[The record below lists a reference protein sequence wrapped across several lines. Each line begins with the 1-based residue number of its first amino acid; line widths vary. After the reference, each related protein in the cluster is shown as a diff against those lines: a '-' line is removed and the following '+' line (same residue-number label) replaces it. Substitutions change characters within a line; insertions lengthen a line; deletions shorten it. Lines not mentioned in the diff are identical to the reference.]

1 MLILTKTHLAGIAD
15 GQVETVLD
23 ESGLLAAAATQG
35 LAVAATEDGRLIATT
50 GPLADGIETGI
61 DEPITSLL
69 VRSADPLE
77 VFIGT
82 EGAHLHHLADGTTRR
97 VRAFDELSCRDE
109 WHTPWGGPPAVRTLT
124 ASADGYV
131 YADIHV
137 GSIMRS
143 ADGGQSWE
151 PVTPSLHQDVHQV
164 ATSPAAASRVVA
176 NTAAAVYVSDDHGQS
191 WDHRG
196 SDLDD
201 RYGRAVAVHPHRPD
215 VMLATVSDGPHGEDV
230 HGQLYRTTS
239 AGRSWEHVVDGFPP
253 STPKNINTG
262 LLAFTADGRAWA
274 ATDTRLFV
282 SEDAGASWQQHWQG
296 KGEILQLASPV

>member
-1 MLILTKTHLAGIAD
+1 MLILTKTRLAGIVD
-15 GQVETVLD
+15 GRVEPVLD
-23 ESGLLAAAATQG
+23 EPGIAAVAATQG
-35 LAVAATEDGRLIATT
+35 LGVAALEDGRLMATT
-50 GPLADGIETGI
+50 GPLASGLATNI

-77 VFIGT
+77 VLIGT
-82 EGAHLHHLADGTTRR
+82 EGAHLHRLSGGTFER
-97 VRAFDELSCRDE
+97 VTGFDELNCRDA
-109 WHTPWGGPPAVRTLT
+109 WRTPWGGPPAVRTLA

-143 ADGGQSWE
+143 GDGGKTWE
-151 PVTPSLHQDVHQV
+151 PVTPTLHEDVHQV

-230 HGQLYRTTS
+230 HGQLYRTDR
-239 AGRSWEHVVDGFPP
+239 AGRSWRHVAEGFPA

-262 LLAFTADGRAWA
+262 QVAFTADGRAWA

-282 SEDAGASWQQHWQG
+282 SEDDGASWQQHWQG
-296 KGEILQLASPV
+296 ETEILQLASPA